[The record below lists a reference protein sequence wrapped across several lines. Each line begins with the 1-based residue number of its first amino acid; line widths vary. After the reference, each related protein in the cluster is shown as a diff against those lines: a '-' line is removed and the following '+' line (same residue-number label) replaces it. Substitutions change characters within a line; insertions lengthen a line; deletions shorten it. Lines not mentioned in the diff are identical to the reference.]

1 MAKEKIKYT
10 CNFIGTAFF
19 NTKKSALE
27 EKQEI
32 EKAGA
37 EWASAYHV
45 EDGWIVDFNKRLSVL
60 EPPKGKKAD
69 FAYLIG
75 FYKKVE
81 REEQTWLLVGL
92 FRRRKR
98 NHRGNP
104 DQINRVSNTLGG
116 HSQKFLK
123 HWLK

>member
-37 EWASAYHV
+37 EWASAYPV

-60 EPPKGKKAD
+60 EPPKGKEAD

-75 FYKKVE
+75 FYQKWSEKNKLGYWWDCSSVE
-81 REEQTWLLVGL
+81 NETTGE
-92 FRRRKR
+92 
-98 NHRGNP
+98 
-104 DQINRVSNTLGG
+104 TLTED
-116 HSQKFLK
+116 
-123 HWLK
+123 